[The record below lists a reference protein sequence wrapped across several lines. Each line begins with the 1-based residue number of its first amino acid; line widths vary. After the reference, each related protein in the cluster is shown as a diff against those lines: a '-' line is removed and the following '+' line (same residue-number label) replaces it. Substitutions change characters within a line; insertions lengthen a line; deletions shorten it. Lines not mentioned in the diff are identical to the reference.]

1 MTFNVYDFT
10 QYAFKYYDD
19 YKLALEQTSNAYFYL
34 IMMFNNFIYISRV
47 QYEICIDLLCI
58 QTLSSSSRF
67 VSHFLSNASL
77 HVTMMIYN
85 DTSTY
90 SIYIFFEIQP
100 LEHLYFYSKQAPMK
114 WKQIPMHNT
123 KFPSLLRN
131 IVDAFLMV
139 CYFRPDTICSILG
152 CLDFLVS
159 SLTLQ
164 PQGMYLK

>member
-1 MTFNVYDFT
+1 
-10 QYAFKYYDD
+10 
-19 YKLALEQTSNAYFYL
+19 
-34 IMMFNNFIYISRV
+34 MMFYDFIYISRV
-47 QYEICIDLLCI
+47 QYEIFIDLVCI
-58 QTLSSSSRF
+58 QTLSSSRF

-90 SIYIFFEIQP
+90 SIYIFFEMQP

-114 WKQIPMHNT
+114 SKQIPMYNT

-139 CYFRPDTICSILG
+139 FYFRPDTICSILG

-159 SLTLQ
+159 SLNITASGNVLENR
-164 PQGMYLK
+164 MCVIVRLYVLKPVLPNCARILKSAMS

>member
-1 MTFNVYDFT
+1 MTFNVYDFR

-47 QYEICIDLLCI
+47 QYEIFIDLVCI

-67 VSHFLSNASL
+67 VSHFLSNASV

-90 SIYIFFEIQP
+90 SIYIFFEMQP

-114 WKQIPMHNT
+114 
-123 KFPSLLRN
+123 
-131 IVDAFLMV
+131 
-139 CYFRPDTICSILG
+139 
-152 CLDFLVS
+152 
-159 SLTLQ
+159 
-164 PQGMYLK
+164 

>member
-1 MTFNVYDFT
+1 
-10 QYAFKYYDD
+10 
-19 YKLALEQTSNAYFYL
+19 
-34 IMMFNNFIYISRV
+34 MMFNNLIYISRV
-47 QYEICIDLLCI
+47 QYEMFIDLVCI
-58 QTLSSSSRF
+58 QTLSSSSSSRL
-67 VSHFLSNASL
+67 VSHFLSNASV
-77 HVTMMIYN
+77 HVTMMIYH

-90 SIYIFFEIQP
+90 SIYVFFEIQP

-139 CYFRPDTICSILG
+139 CYFRPDTICLILG

-159 SLTLQ
+159 SLNITASWKICKIVKRARL
-164 PQGMYLK
+164 

>member
-1 MTFNVYDFT
+1 
-10 QYAFKYYDD
+10 
-19 YKLALEQTSNAYFYL
+19 
-34 IMMFNNFIYISRV
+34 MMFNNLIYISRV
-47 QYEICIDLLCI
+47 QYEMFIDLVCI
-58 QTLSSSSRF
+58 QTLSSSSRL

-90 SIYIFFEIQP
+90 SIYIFFEMQP
-100 LEHLYFYSKQAPMK
+100 LEHLYFYSKQAPIK

-139 CYFRPDTICSILG
+139 CYFRPDTICSMLG

-159 SLTLQ
+159 ILSITASGKVFERVECVRL
-164 PQGMYLK
+164 